1 MIIDITYN
9 YTDQV
14 LIIFHAPAP
23 TKNPLKSKRL
33 GLVQYINSTLLL
45 K

>member
-33 GLVQYINSTLLL
+33 VQYINSTLLL